1 MKIRAF
7 SNPIAIV
14 CLVVMQTFAKQP
26 PSTTKEGEKRQ
37 MSKAKVDSVKKV
49 EVALLKS
56 KPPKL
61 SIKAEGEVPTGG
73 WSAGELVA
81 FVYVQP
87 PPDGI
92 YDFDF
97 VAKPPPAGS
106 VVTQVV
112 SPISAEKVLNDIPK
126 GLRGV
131 RIHAASNQKEAML

>member
-7 SNPIAIV
+7 SNLIGVV
-14 CLVVMQTFAKQP
+14 CLVIGQTFASQPVPATQQGERKQMNKP
-26 PSTTKEGEKRQ
+26 
-37 MSKAKVDSVKKV
+37 KVDSVKKV

-56 KPPKL
+56 NPPKL

-81 FVYVQP
+81 WVYVQP

-97 VAKPPPAGS
+97 VAEPPPAGS
-106 VVTQVV
+106 VVTQAFT
-112 SPISAEKVLNDIPK
+112 PISAEKVLETIPK

-131 RIHAASNQKEAML
+131 RIHAASNKREALL

>member
-7 SNPIAIV
+7 SNPVGIL
-14 CLVVMQTFAKQP
+14 CLVVVQTFAGQP
-26 PSTTKEGEKRQ
+26 SPVPQKGERKH
-37 MSKAKVDSVKKV
+37 MSKVKVGSVKKV
-49 EVALLKS
+49 EIALLKS

-73 WSAGELVA
+73 WSAAELVA

-97 VAKPPPAGS
+97 VAEPPPAGS
-106 VVTQVV
+106 AVTQVV
-112 SPISAEKVLNDIPK
+112 SPISAEKVLETIPE